1 MMYWKERNSCLETYE
16 DSKLDVIGLISVY
29 KLV

>member
-1 MMYWKERNSCLETYE
+1 MYLKEQNGCLETYE
-16 DSKLDVIGLISVY
+16 DSRLDVIDLINVY